1 MERNPKAL
9 WSLVGGIL
17 SITFCGFIVGIVAII
32 VGRQAQAEI
41 AASGG
46 LQGGEDLARWGIIL
60 GWISVVLGVL
70 VGIMVIFTFAGGGRR
85 TRRPE
90 DRPPRG
96 GCARVQAPKLA
107 PMPVDHPAPFSP
119 RWRGS
124 WIWPTRP
131 SIGLETATRPTPP
144 TRSGCSAGS

>member
-70 VGIMVIFTFAGGGRR
+70 VGIMVIITFA
-85 TRRPE
+85 
-90 DRPPRG
+90 
-96 GCARVQAPKLA
+96 
-107 PMPVDHPAPFSP
+107 
-119 RWRGS
+119 
-124 WIWPTRP
+124 
-131 SIGLETATRPTPP
+131 
-144 TRSGCSAGS
+144 SG